1 MQIYTVAE
9 FQENLAHALDQAENE
24 IVLIQRNGREYEIR
38 MRDSVR
44 RSGLEVPGI
53 DTGQPVTLDSI
64 LEDIRAGR
72 ERAENAS
79 ERNARPG

>member
-1 MQIYTVAE
+1 MRTYTLAE

-44 RSGLEVPGI
+44 RSGLDVPGI
-53 DTGQPVTLDSI
+53 DPGQPVTLDSI

-72 ERAENAS
+72 ERAESAS
-79 ERNARPG
+79 ERHERPG

>member
-1 MQIYTVAE
+1 MRTYTLAE
-9 FQENLAHALDQAENE
+9 FQKNLTRALDQAENE
-24 IVLIQRNGREYEIR
+24 IVLIERNGQEYEIR

-44 RSGLEVPGI
+44 RSGLEVSGI

-64 LEDIRAGR
+64 LEDIQAGR